1 MITFYSSLIISTAEK
16 YSELLKSKVDMG
28 EQLLKKAQQEQEKQY
43 QEKQRMRKERENQMR
58 KELQDYQLEV
68 LATKAKQAQEERDMK
83 MWETM
88 QRFKRSECDE
98 KYRDEERKK
107 NRDKKIE
114 YGNEIKRYIVSLR
127 KHFTLLILIFLI

>member
-1 MITFYSSLIISTAEK
+1 MIAFYSNLIILTAEK
-16 YSELLKSKVDMG
+16 YSELLKSKIDMR
-28 EQLLKKAQQEQEKQY
+28 EQLLKKAQQEQEEQY
-43 QEKQRMRKERENQMR
+43 QEKERIRKEHENQMR
-58 KELQDYQLEV
+58 KELQDYQLEM
-68 LATKAKQAQEERDMK
+68 LAMKAKQAQEERDIK
-83 MWETM
+83 TWETM

-127 KHFTLLILIFLI
+127 KRFTLLILISLI